1 MNKPSKGVVTSTT
14 CSTSS
19 FPKHPD
25 NVALNIRRANNIAGE
40 WRCPIMSR
48 GGLLHMILT
57 LECGLCGIERFKT
70 ILWIVWGVFK
80 SGVAMSSTWT

>member
-1 MNKPSKGVVTSTT
+1 VNKPSKGVDTSTT
-14 CSTSS
+14 CSTSL

-25 NVALNIRRANNIAGE
+25 NVALNISRVNKIADE
-40 WRCPIMSR
+40 LRCPIMSR

-57 LECGLCGIERFKT
+57 LECGLCDIERFKT

-80 SGVAMSSTWT
+80 SRVTMSSTWT